1 MNNDT
6 ITAIRGIRVG
16 HAVLPGAPSGCTV
29 ILPEGGAVA
38 AVDIRGGAPGT
49 FGTDALNPLYLVDRL
64 HGLFLTGGSAF
75 GLGVAEGVKCYLMD
89 RRAGFET
96 PAGPV
101 PIIAGAV
108 LYDLPMIPQGERM
121 PDPALG
127 YEACLAASDAPVP
140 EGSTGAGTGATVG
153 KLHGLDRCMRGGL
166 GSSLVCGPGGIEVGA
181 IVAVNAYGDVV
192 DPATDIIQAGCRKGP
207 DSLELLDMDQ
217 EILRLGAESPYARGT
232 NTVVGAVATN
242 VRYNKTQL
250 TRIAQMA
257 HDGLAR
263 TVYPAHTQ
271 YDGDTV
277 FALSTEAVDPVEL
290 SVIGTLAARALAEAI
305 LRAVRKAESLKD
317 IPAFRSLPPGRPRSS
332 L

>member
-1 MNNDT
+1 MRNDT
-6 ITAIRGIRVG
+6 ITAIKGILVG
-16 HAVLPGAPSGCTV
+16 HAALPGSPSGCTV

-75 GLGVAEGVKCYLMD
+75 GLGVAEGVKCHLME
-89 RRAGFET
+89 RNVGFET

-108 LYDLPMIPQGERM
+108 LYDLPMIPARGRM

-127 YEACLAASDAPVP
+127 HEACLAASGAPVP
-140 EGSTGAGTGATVG
+140 EGNAGAGLGSTVG
-153 KLHGLDRCMRGGL
+153 KLHGMDRCMKGGL
-166 GSSLVCGPGGIEVGA
+166 GSSLVLGAGGIEVGA

-192 DPATDIIQAGCRKGP
+192 DPATNTILAGCRAGA
-207 DSLELLDMDQ
+207 DALETIDMER
-217 EILRLGAESPYARGT
+217 EIVRLGATSPYAGGT
-232 NTVVGAVATN
+232 NTVVGAVVTN
-242 VRYNKTQL
+242 VRFDKTQL

-271 YDGDTV
+271 YDGDTI
-277 FALSTEAVDPVEL
+277 FALSTGRVDPVEL
-290 SVIGTLAARALAEAI
+290 SVIGTLAARAVAEAI
-305 LRAVRKAESLKD
+305 LRAIRKAQPLPG
-317 IPAFRSLPPGRPRSS
+317 IPAFRDLPPGKPR
-332 L
+332 LRD